1 MNDGKPERK
10 LLAGGFFGSI
20 TIIATWIVS
29 LFGLDIPT
37 EVGQAITVAMSSA
50 AAWYTP

>member
-1 MNDGKPERK
+1 MEAKPERK
-10 LLAGGFFGSI
+10 ILAGGFFGSL
-20 TIIATWIVS
+20 TIILVWGMS